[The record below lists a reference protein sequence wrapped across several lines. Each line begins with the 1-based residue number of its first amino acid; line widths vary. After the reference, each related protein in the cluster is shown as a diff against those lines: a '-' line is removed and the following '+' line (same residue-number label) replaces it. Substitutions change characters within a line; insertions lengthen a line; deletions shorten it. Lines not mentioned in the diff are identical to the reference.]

1 MSLKLSKMYV
11 LSLYVALFGQA
22 CMFIGLPLQTD
33 LLTTLGTY
41 SIAGAALLSLFI
53 WFVNNDGDG
62 WGKLLFAVLTAF
74 TVIAILFS
82 GKLSYSTFVKV
93 MTFLE
98 LPIFVLTADKIKSK
112 AAKNIVY
119 AFNMVYP
126 VIFGALLASPISHR
140 YFSEYGVVF
149 HENITLGYGNPNE
162 TSIYLMVNFIILFA
176 GVFKFKAWYVKLL
189 CLAEATF
196 IGYLVFLSGCRATII
211 VVVSIALL
219 SVVFKRIRLYR
230 PILWIVFAV
239 PVFFFFA
246 LRWFPDLIVM
256 GDVFDTGR
264 SEMYRVVFDQL
275 DLGKIILGDFDTFAL
290 NNLHNALL
298 SVFASLGSVC
308 VLIFTI
314 ILFLQTKSLGKTVA
328 IKERKV
334 LLIGVLALVVHSSVE
349 AALLVSGTAY
359 AASFFTIYYLCVD
372 DSEAIEDITNESV
385 AH

>member
-11 LSLYVALFGQA
+11 LSLYVTLFGQA
-22 CMFIGLPLQTD
+22 CMFIGLPFQID

-41 SIAGAALLSLFI
+41 SIVGAALLSLFI

-62 WGKLLFAVLTAF
+62 WGKLLFVVLTAF
-74 TVIAILFS
+74 TVIAVLFS

-98 LPIFVLTADKIKSK
+98 LPIFLLTAEKIKSK

-126 VIFGALLASPISHR
+126 VLFGALLASPMSHR
-140 YFSEYGVVF
+140 YFSEYGIVT

-162 TSIYLMVNFIILFA
+162 TSIYLMLNFIILFA
-176 GVFKFKAWYVKLL
+176 GVFKFKAWYLKLL
-189 CLAEATF
+189 CLAEAAF
-196 IGYLVFLSGCRATII
+196 MGYLVFLTDCRAAII
-211 VVVSIALL
+211 VVGSVALL
-219 SVVFKRIRLYR
+219 SVVLKRIRLYR
-230 PILWIVFAV
+230 PILWIVFTV
-239 PVFFFFA
+239 PIFFFFA
-246 LRWFPDLIVM
+246 LRWFPNLIVL
-256 GDVFDTGR
+256 GDAFDTGR
-264 SEMYRVVFDQL
+264 SELYRVVFEQL
-275 DLGKIILGDFDTFAL
+275 DFGKIILGDFNTFAL

-298 SVFASLGSVC
+298 SVFASLGLVC
-308 VLIFTI
+308 VLVFTI

-334 LLIGVLALVVHSSVE
+334 LLLGVLAVVVHSSVE
-349 AALLVSGTAY
+349 AAVLVAGTAY
-359 AASFFTIYYLCVD
+359 AASFFTLYYLCID
-372 DSEAIEDITNESV
+372 DSEAIEDITNENI